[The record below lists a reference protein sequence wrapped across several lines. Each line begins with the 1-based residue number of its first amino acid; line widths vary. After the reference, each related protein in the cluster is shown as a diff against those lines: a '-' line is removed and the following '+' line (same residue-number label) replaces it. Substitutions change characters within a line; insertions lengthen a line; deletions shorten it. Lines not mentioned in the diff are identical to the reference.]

1 MPGAAD
7 SMAFWGQ
14 HGTDHVPLEN
24 SPMKHTQ
31 PVTRPAVTQAQS
43 AGTIISIVGTVLSS
57 VGALLLTISP
67 LVSKLGR

>member
-1 MPGAAD
+1 
-7 SMAFWGQ
+7 
-14 HGTDHVPLEN
+14 
-24 SPMKHTQ
+24 MKHTQ